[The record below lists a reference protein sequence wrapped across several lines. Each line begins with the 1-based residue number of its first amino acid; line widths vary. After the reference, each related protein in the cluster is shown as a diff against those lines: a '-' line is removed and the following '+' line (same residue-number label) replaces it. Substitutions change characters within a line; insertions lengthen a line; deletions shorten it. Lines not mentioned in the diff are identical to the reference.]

1 MFARDVMKK
10 RKKGGITDRQQ
21 NRQIDRKQ
29 DKQKKHLGGQVGG
42 WMNGRKGRHV
52 ISNDKLSQ
60 LTQ

>member
-29 DKQKKHLGGQVGG
+29 DKQKKHLGG
-42 WMNGRKGRHV
+42 
-52 ISNDKLSQ
+52 
-60 LTQ
+60 